1 MILDNRKLLIK
12 TTDNSC
18 IEYKQPFFI
27 HFVLKIAISRMVN
40 LSENFSALISYY
52 GALIRQQK
60 TLAGNHNC
68 RPRSIIRFPMT
79 ARLVGYS
86 IIY

>member
-27 HFVLKIAISRMVN
+27 HFVLKIAILRMVN

-60 TLAGNHNC
+60 TLVRNHNC
-68 RPRSIIRFPMT
+68 RPRSTTSFPMT